1 MPLESFRHSSYFGKC
16 YALTIIYNLTIPRG
30 LEWKNFWKTKTWY
43 NWYFKYYSLFI
54 FHGSRLFSKSGIK
67 RIVEFLLGTKKFS
80 GDLIQFSPRRNMSLV
95 KQRTIERSLLSWHPC
110 YVIKKKAK
118 CCRSCGNRTTL
129 TIW

>member
-16 YALTIIYNLTIPRG
+16 YALTIIYNLTIPRR

-67 RIVEFLLGTKKFS
+67 RIVEIFTWYQKILRWLNSVFSQTEHVVSKTENNWEIFNGLKPLLCGKKE
-80 GDLIQFSPRRNMSLV
+80 GKMLPVLEV
-95 KQRTIERSLLSWHPC
+95 TEL
-110 YVIKKKAK
+110 Y
-118 CCRSCGNRTTL
+118 
-129 TIW
+129 